1 MKMQHKF
8 LNIIGIIAVVIAVVA
23 AYFITD
29 AKEKVMNI
37 GIKTENMDTSVRPG
51 DDFFDY
57 ATLGWRRNNPVPDD
71 YTRYGA
77 FEVLNDTN
85 LKRVREI
92 AETDTG
98 KIGTL
103 YTIAMNAEKLNA
115 DGVAPVKSYLDE
127 IDNIKSADDL
137 PVYLGKMHKF
147 TSAFWGDGVALDEK
161 NSDYYLYNIGQGG
174 IGLSR
179 DYYFDTDEKSVE
191 IRTKYRDFIAKQLK
205 NFGINADAE
214 QIYKLEE
221 RMARSFYPKE
231 KLRDP
236 NANYHKMSVE
246 DVKSQFPGFNWDKY
260 LTVRGAAA
268 ASDININQPQA
279 IAESIAIM
287 NDTDIALIR
296 DYLKYRIISAA
307 DTLLDDKT
315 YEISF
320 DFYNRTMAGQMEQK
334 PRWKRAVALLDGS
347 LGEEI
352 GHLYVDKYFPPAAKE
367 RMQQLVKNL
376 QRALGMRIE
385 NLDWM
390 SDETKKRALEKLNTF
405 HAKIGYPDKWRDYS
419 NLDISADAPLWENI
433 VRVAKFEDAFWL
445 DKIGKKK
452 DPTIWYMNAHEINA
466 YYDPT
471 TNEVCFPAG
480 ILQYPFFDMDADD
493 AFNYGAIGSIIGHE
507 MTHGFDDSG
516 RQFDADGNLRDWW
529 TAADADAFNA
539 RARVMRDFFDNI
551 QVAPGVHANGEFTL
565 GENLADYGGITVAY
579 TAYKNFG
586 TPSPEFNGL
595 TPDMRFFIAYAGAWA
610 QNIRDAEALRLTKMD
625 EHSLARWR
633 VNGILPHIDAWYD
646 AFDVTT
652 NDKMYIAPDQR
663 VKLW

>member
-57 ATLGWRRNNPVPDD
+57 ATLGWRRNNPVLDD

-445 DKIGKKK
+445 DKIGQKK

-529 TAADADAFNA
+529 TVADADAFNA